1 MDGLCRYSITNV
13 VNVKAR
19 RKTLSSDGR
28 RWSKDSSTNWVGY
41 KKVRFAN
48 CRGSWVC
55 KNEKCPYM
63 IQYGVVN
70 RLQFDK
76 ANKCKA
82 CDVSADFIA
91 CSARRYTMVQGKT
104 LKVFHCGSHSCPV
117 IARKEDK
124 PVEDVQ
130 DLLRKDPSLKPSQV
144 QSALL
149 VSTLRSGKSWEEI
162 DKQARQLVDRTWIS
176 NQKQAVRRDL
186 NPLGENF
193 EGLVTFKHHC
203 DKKDTFYVY
212 KINDS
217 RGNPD
222 SPTYVFKTSR
232 TKLNIAN
239 NMNKDSDHF
248 LNMEFYF
255 FDGKKRR
262 CRNYTTLTAS
272 VYHPLLKKQIS
283 LAIMETE
290 AEDSQCITLF
300 WTLFQEA
307 LGKATSTSNAFNPS
321 GWSTDM
327 AGANLVG
334 IKNVFGADALKR
346 VKTCEF
352 HFKQNR
358 NKRARELDEESS
370 QEFKDMCEALL
381 VAQTVNG
388 YTAAMGN
395 LTKFINEKPERKHLE
410 TWLEWWNERRE
421 FIFNAFTVA
430 DGPKM
435 NQAEVVHAS
444 WANRDR
450 NNLSLLDVAYMD
462 IRDNVLLEANLEA
475 YKKGGTSS
483 GRGPS
488 FAQRNYRRELD
499 QATRYGREIEELG
512 AGNTVDGTSG
522 HRPPEKIKKKGK
534 PKKSASSS
542 VSSSQS
548 NPGRTKTT
556 SKTTQSATRT
566 KPSETVIQN
575 DTLPI
580 QLGQVPQQTAPL
592 AISINNSNM
601 NSGTIFSQLSTMQLP
616 STSTSTS
623 PIWHSGMSPH
633 EYELIPLPT
642 NVLKC
647 YGCGNDFV
655 DKYRNH
661 PYDIIVKHA
670 DRRVMRKDH
679 LTGALI
685 HSTDFSNTYYHP
697 SSEHI
702 RRKNPLFA
710 GLVCLSSS
718 LFALLSPAQ
727 KQVLEKYD
735 LNMQII

>member
-1 MDGLCRYSITNV
+1 
-13 VNVKAR
+13 
-19 RKTLSSDGR
+19 
-28 RWSKDSSTNWVGY
+28 
-41 KKVRFAN
+41 
-48 CRGSWVC
+48 
-55 KNEKCPYM
+55 
-63 IQYGVVN
+63 
-70 RLQFDK
+70 
-76 ANKCKA
+76 
-82 CDVSADFIA
+82 
-91 CSARRYTMVQGKT
+91 
-104 LKVFHCGSHSCPV
+104 
-117 IARKEDK
+117 
-124 PVEDVQ
+124 
-130 DLLRKDPSLKPSQV
+130 
-144 QSALL
+144 
-149 VSTLRSGKSWEEI
+149 
-162 DKQARQLVDRTWIS
+162 
-176 NQKQAVRRDL
+176 
-186 NPLGENF
+186 
-193 EGLVTFKHHC
+193 
-203 DKKDTFYVY
+203 
-212 KINDS
+212 
-217 RGNPD
+217 
-222 SPTYVFKTSR
+222 
-232 TKLNIAN
+232 
-239 NMNKDSDHF
+239 
-248 LNMEFYF
+248 
-255 FDGKKRR
+255 
-262 CRNYTTLTAS
+262 
-272 VYHPLLKKQIS
+272 
-283 LAIMETE
+283 METE

-307 LGKATSTSNAFNPS
+307 LGKVTSTTNVFNPS

-388 YTAAMGN
+388 YAAAMGN

-475 YKKGGTSS
+475 YKKGETSS

-522 HRPPEKIKKKGK
+522 HRPPEKTRKKGK
-534 PKKSASSS
+534 SKKSASSS

-548 NPGRTKTT
+548 NPGSTKTT
-556 SKTTQSATRT
+556 SETTQSATRSN
-566 KPSETVIQN
+566 PSETLNLN
-575 DTLPI
+575 DTLHIQPGNVPLQTTSLASSFPFPTVSSSEILRPNYCPPLHFHNFHNDPI
-580 QLGQVPQQTAPL
+580 MMRMN
-592 AISINNSNM
+592 SINNSTVNY
-601 NSGTIFSQLSTMQLP
+601 GTTFSQLSTMQLP

-633 EYELIPLPT
+633 DYELIPLPT
-642 NVLKC
+642 NVRKC
-647 YGCGNDFV
+647 YGCGNEFV
-655 DKYRNH
+655 DKYRSH
-661 PYDIIVKHA
+661 PYDIIVKHV

-679 LTGALI
+679 LTGVLI
-685 HSTDFSNTYYHP
+685 YSTDFSNTYYHP

-710 GLVCLSSS
+710 GLVLLSSS

-735 LNMQII
+735 LNIQII